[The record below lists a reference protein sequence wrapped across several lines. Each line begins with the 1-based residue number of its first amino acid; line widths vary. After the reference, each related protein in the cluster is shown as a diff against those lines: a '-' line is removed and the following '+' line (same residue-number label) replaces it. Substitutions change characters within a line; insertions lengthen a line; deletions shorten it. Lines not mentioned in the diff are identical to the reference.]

1 MRLLTYFPGPP
12 LSGSVELLWL
22 YETCGEPH
30 AQERLLP
37 DGTMELVIDLRDDLS
52 RTRAGKDDVDLP
64 SLRGGAIIGA
74 QSEARVINAS
84 EPTAVIGAHFRPG
97 GAFPFLRPPAGE
109 FHGAV
114 VSFDEVWSRRAHDL
128 RERLLED
135 PRPAVRFRL
144 LERFL
149 LDQITRPLP
158 RHPAVAFALKE
169 FQANVPGLSTVS
181 EVVDRVGLSQRR
193 FIEVF
198 RDQVGLTP
206 KVYYRLRRF
215 QQALRRL
222 ESSHRDG
229 LAGLALDC
237 GYYDQAHFNH
247 EFKAFSGLSPTTFL
261 AQWAG
266 RLNHVPLQD

>member
-1 MRLLTYFPGPP
+1 MRLLTHVPGPP
-12 LSGSVELLWL
+12 LSGSVELLWI
-22 YETCGEPH
+22 YETSGGPH
-30 AQERLLP
+30 EQERLLP
-37 DGTMELVIDLRDDLS
+37 DGTMELVIDLRDAPS
-52 RTRAGKDDVDLP
+52 RAHAGQDDVDLP

-74 QSEARVINAS
+74 QSEARLINAS

-109 FHGAV
+109 FHRAV
-114 VSFDEVWSRRAHDL
+114 VSFDEVWNRRAHDL

-135 PRPAVRFRL
+135 PRPAARFRV

-149 LDQITRPLP
+149 LDQISRPLP
-158 RHPAVAFALKE
+158 RHPAVAFALRE
-169 FQANVPGLSTVS
+169 FQATGPGPATVS
-181 EVVDRVGLSQRR
+181 DVVDRIGISQRR

-206 KVYYRLRRF
+206 KVYCRLHRF

-222 ESSHRDG
+222 ETRKGDD
-229 LAGLALDC
+229 LADLALDC
-237 GYYDQAHFNH
+237 GFYDQAHFNH
-247 EFKAFSGLSPTTFL
+247 EFKTFSGLSPTSFL

-266 RLNHVPLQD
+266 RPNHVPLQD

>member
-1 MRLLTYFPGPP
+1 MKR
-12 LSGSVELLWL
+12 
-22 YETCGEPH
+22 
-30 AQERLLP
+30 
-37 DGTMELVIDLRDDLS
+37 
-52 RTRAGKDDVDLP
+52 
-64 SLRGGAIIGA
+64 
-74 QSEARVINAS
+74 
-84 EPTAVIGAHFRPG
+84 FRPG

-169 FQANVPGLSTVS
+169 FQATVPGPATVS
-181 EVVDRVGLSQRR
+181 ELPDRIGISQRR

-215 QQALRRL
+215 QQALRRRPPTSGSNT
-222 ESSHRDG
+222 SSGRMIDARD
-229 LAGLALDC
+229 LAPIFPSSRSTSSMLYRTSTLRG
-237 GYYDQAHFNH
+237 H
-247 EFKAFSGLSPTTFL
+247 
-261 AQWAG
+261 AQ
-266 RLNHVPLQD
+266 